1 MQNGSPSAKIESE
14 TICARCQTGDEPWRA
29 PPSFTRGSLR
39 PGYLELLQ
47 TDQNTYGLLF
57 KILARGEDLRLAVY
71 VNLPEGTLDI
81 GAPRVSF
88 GDGAYDASPAA
99 TDDHVKVACNI
110 ACVSAQSKP
119 AS

>member
-1 MQNGSPSAKIESE
+1 MKHIALLLAVLGVLTAQP
-14 TICARCQTGDEPWRA
+14 ARADE
-29 PPSFTRGSLR
+29 LR
-39 PGYLELLQ
+39 PGYLELRQ
-47 TDQNTYGLLF
+47 TDQNTYSLLF
-57 KILARGEDLRLAVY
+57 KIPARGEHLRLAVY
-71 VNLPEGTLDI
+71 ANLPEGTLDI

-99 TDDHVKVACNI
+99 TDDHVKVACNT

>member
-1 MQNGSPSAKIESE
+1 L
-14 TICARCQTGDEPWRA
+14 
-29 PPSFTRGSLR
+29 FTRGSLR
-39 PGYLELLQ
+39 PGYLELRQ
-47 TDQNTYGLLF
+47 TDQNTYSLLF
-57 KILARGEDLRLAVY
+57 RILARGEDLRLAVY